1 MARSGQRQR
10 KAIPRTVYRP
20 HPIPDDAE
28 TTVKAIKAQIV
39 LRRAEFRER
48 IVQTLGGHGTAT
60 TSKLRSEHLE
70 YRSSILMFCFGF
82 VRANWKLRE

>member
-10 KAIPRTVYRP
+10 YQP
-20 HPIPDDAE
+20 HPIPDNAE
-28 TTVKAIKAQIV
+28 TTVNAIKAQMA
-39 LRRAEFRER
+39 LRRAEVRER

-70 YRSSILMFCFGF
+70 YRSRHPKGLFWFRQSELEAAGVIAGQ
-82 VRANWKLRE
+82 